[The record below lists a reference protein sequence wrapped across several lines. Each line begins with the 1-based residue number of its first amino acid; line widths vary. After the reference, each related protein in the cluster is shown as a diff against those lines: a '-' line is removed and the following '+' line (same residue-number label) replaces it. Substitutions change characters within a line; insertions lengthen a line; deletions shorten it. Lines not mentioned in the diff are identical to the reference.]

1 MAKVF
6 TARARTSV
14 FHSHRWTRRLQS
26 LGFFLLL
33 LFLAVIVI
41 GIPVGWTLATAL
53 KERFEVIAWPPVYW
67 PKNPRWENFSEVI
80 IRADLVRFSINS
92 LFIAIITII
101 GRVLSCSIVAFSFA
115 RMRFPGR
122 NVLFLLL
129 LSTLMIP
136 HQITLI
142 PQFVLFQSLGWV
154 GTYLPLLVPT
164 FFGAPFF
171 IFLMRQYIGSA
182 IPRELVEAAR
192 IDGCSEFGIY
202 RRIIVPLCGPALATL
217 GLVTFIASWNNF
229 LGPLIIFRST
239 ETYPAA
245 LALRSLQGL
254 ANTDWGALL
263 VGVVLTVVPLLIVF
277 VFASRQLIAGLTAGA
292 TKG

>member
-1 MAKVF
+1 MAVQYSAPSERPRVGLARPLSRGAAITLLVLGALLTVLPFYFMFVF
-6 TARARTSV
+6 ATHSRSEIFNLPPPMWFGEHTATNYASLLGRMPFWRNLWNSLYLAIMSTGSTLFFCSLAGYAFAMYTFRFREQLFSV
-14 FHSHRWTRRLQS
+14 
-26 LGFFLLL
+26 
-33 LFLAVIVI
+33 V
-41 GIPVGWTLATAL
+41 LATL
-53 KERFEVIAWPPVYW
+53 
-67 PKNPRWENFSEVI
+67 
-80 IRADLVRFSINS
+80 
-92 LFIAIITII
+92 
-101 GRVLSCSIVAFSFA
+101 
-115 RMRFPGR
+115 
-122 NVLFLLL
+122 
-129 LSTLMIP
+129 
-136 HQITLI
+136 LI
-142 PQFVLFQSLGWV
+142 PNALNIVPFALMMQALGWIDSPRS
-154 GTYLPLLVPT
+154 LWVPGMAGA
-164 FFGAPFF
+164 FG

-254 ANTDWGALL
+254 VNTDWGALL

-277 VFASRQLIAGLTAGA
+277 ALASRQLIAGLTAGA